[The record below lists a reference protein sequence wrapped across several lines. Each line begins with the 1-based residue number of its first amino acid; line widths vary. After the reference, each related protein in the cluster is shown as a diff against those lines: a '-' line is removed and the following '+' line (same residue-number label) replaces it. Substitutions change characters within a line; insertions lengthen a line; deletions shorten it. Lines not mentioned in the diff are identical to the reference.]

1 MKNIL
6 KYIFIII
13 IVLVLMMTGAWI
25 NQLFQRSAEKEREME
40 YGSELI
46 QQQLKNVSKL
56 VVNEAKFSQIL
67 NYKDQQSYMMNLIKF
82 EKKALV
88 VVNADVQV
96 MYDLRQLSYEIDEAN
111 KVVHITYIPKEE
123 IKISPD
129 IKIYDVEESRF
140 NSFKGEDYNKINEKV
155 KEDLKKK
162 IINSNIQKNARNRLV
177 TELSNILLVTQSL
190 GWTLQYLDQPVENS
204 EQMIEQLRLN

>member
-1 MKNIL
+1 MRRIIR
-6 KYIFIII
+6 YIFIGII
-13 IVLVLMMTGAWI
+13 IIGLMLIGAWI

-96 MYDLRQLSYEIDEAN
+96 MYDLRQLTYEIDEAN
-111 KVVHITYIPKEE
+111 KVVRITFIPKEE

-140 NSFKGEDYNKINEKV
+140 NTFKGEDYNKINEKV

-162 IINSNIQKNARNRLV
+162 ITNSNIQKNAQNRLL

-190 GWTLQYLDQPVENS
+190 GWTLQYMDQPVENS
-204 EQMIEQLRLN
+204 EQMVEQLRLN